1 MRRGEPPP
9 PPPRRA
15 RPKWRCHMRRR
26 SEASLPGAAYAS
38 PPRRVFSRWA
48 PGASPRGSPAPWFL
62 HSSSCLLVPS
72 VSSYS
77 SLSLCPYLPVIHPS
91 VIISL
96 SESSRVFTPSPAHL
110 SLHHKR
116 KSFFFQVKGPRALRE
131 KVMVPGAVNTV
142 RHTAAG
148 SCAGPGAHHRIK
160 AFFKP
165 QLGRVEHGG

>member
-1 MRRGEPPP
+1 MGP
-9 PPPRRA
+9 A
-15 RPKWRCHMRRR
+15 
-26 SEASLPGAAYAS
+26 LPGLS
-38 PPRRVFSRWA
+38 SRYV
-48 PGASPRGSPAPWFL
+48 GFFL
-62 HSSSCLLVPS
+62 FI
-72 VSSYS
+72 
-77 SLSLCPYLPVIHPS
+77 SLSLSLPACHLS